1 MTDAFELGIQ
11 SGNFGAGTQVNAFV
25 PFSEDSNFTLTKQWK
40 EVSVAI
46 AELAQTSGDGRSLDL
61 TNVTSVLA
69 VRGQQGKVSGTIEI
83 RNVRWV
89 RP

>member
-1 MTDAFELGIQ
+1 MGFELCLWR
-11 SGNFGAGTQVNAFV
+11 SAFV
-25 PFSEDSNFTLTKQWK
+25 SFSEDSNFTLTNQWK
-40 EVSVAI
+40 EVSI
-46 AELAQTSGDGRSLDL
+46 SIEELAQASAGGRSLDL

-69 VRGQQGKVSGTIEI
+69 ARGQQGKVSGTIEI